1 MNPTRQR
8 RAAATRHAFTAYGHR
23 SNNSI
28 DVTTAAATPLP
39 GTTRDCKQK
48 RRRLTPNVHN
58 YVHYSSRSFMTIP
71 ATVAV
76 TKAPQAPDDTLFT
89 SPPAPDGTLARI
101 INAAL
106 ETPGLSAK
114 AHRLLT
120 AAAVHPVEWRTTET
134 MALLGGITDHAARPL
149 LAELVR
155 AGLMVQTKKIARSHA
170 GRGRP
175 VRNVYSVV
183 VPR

>member
-28 DVTTAAATPLP
+28 DVTTAATPLP

-71 ATVAV
+71 AHAAV
-76 TKAPQAPDDTLFT
+76 TKAQTAPEPALFD
-89 SPPAPDGTLARI
+89 SPRVSGAGLARI
-101 INAAL
+101 IDAAL
-106 ETPGLSAK
+106 STPGLSAK

-120 AAAVHPVEWRTTET
+120 AAARQPIQWYSSDDMGTI
-134 MALLGGITDHAARPL
+134 AGISGHTARPL

-155 AGLMVQTKKIARSHA
+155 AGLMVQTRKIVHNSNNVASARNA
-170 GRGRP
+170 
-175 VRNVYSVV
+175 YSVV